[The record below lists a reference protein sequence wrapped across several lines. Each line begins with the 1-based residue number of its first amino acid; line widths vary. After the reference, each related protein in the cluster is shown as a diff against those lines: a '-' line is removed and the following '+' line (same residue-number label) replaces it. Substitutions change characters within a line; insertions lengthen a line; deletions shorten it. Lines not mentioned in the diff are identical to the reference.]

1 MDYVID
7 GYDSMDCLWVII
19 DRLNGFFVWVD
30 QKNSLTWNVGQGMV
44 LYIIDD
50 PWIIKPGVM
59 ICGFIG
65 L

>member
-1 MDYVID
+1 MDYMID
-7 GYDSMDCLWVII
+7 GYNSMDCLWVII
-19 DRLNGFFVWVD
+19 NQLNGFSVWVN

-44 LYIIDD
+44 LYIDD